1 MKIKAYV
8 SGQCAW
14 SGGVCAVLEKYNL
27 PFETLDVSTD
37 PKALAEMTWRT
48 GQMHTP
54 CVEVDGVMLIDV
66 SGQEVE
72 DYLLSREL
80 IGHPIRREE
89 PNAPHV
95 AGARLTEA
103 KRFF

>member
-27 PFETLDVSTD
+27 PFERLDVSTD
-37 PKALAEMTWRT
+37 PRALAEMTWRT

-80 IGHPIRREE
+80 IGHPARRSESD
-89 PNAPHV
+89 APHAPGV
-95 AGARLTEA
+95 RLAEA

>member
-27 PFETLDVSTD
+27 PFERLDVSSD
-37 PKALAEMTWRT
+37 PRALAEMTWRT

-80 IGHPIRREE
+80 IDHQARRSESD
-89 PNAPHV
+89 APHA
-95 AGARLTEA
+95 AGVRLAEA